1 MGVIDWKS
9 KNIEDELSIYI
20 LVSQSFVDQLGESL
34 RIKKGKR
41 ICPIA
46 KTISQCFKAL
56 KTCLILQQ
64 SPQLWLG
71 DIVLWYHQKIRRLIL
86 GRNCSYRRSALCW
99 RYRSLPKANTTTIC
113 CSNPKIEKN
122 LLMLDSI
129 FYIFSPSIQI

>member
-71 DIVLWYHQKIRRLIL
+71 DKVLCYRRKIKCLIL
-86 GRNCSYRRSALCW
+86 ASNC
-99 RYRSLPKANTTTIC
+99 RYHRFAQHLNLKISLVKI
-113 CSNPKIEKN
+113 NPIKLQYLVYLIK
-122 LLMLDSI
+122 
-129 FYIFSPSIQI
+129 